1 MRAWFPE
8 REFFMRSDGK
18 VRFVTISSRLQI
30 GAAALIGAAVIGMT
44 GSMGAMAYAQYEASA
59 ERAALMTRAAKVADS
74 EERLATYRDD
84 IDTEKFVSASGGPI
98 DPRFERL
105 GISLARMGALE
116 LTLDS
121 VPQVMPASVVRI
133 SSVFGPRRDPFTGGG
148 AMHSGLDFAGPI
160 GTPIQAA
167 ANGRVSFVGVKSGY
181 GKVVE
186 IDHGN
191 GLITRYAASP
201 PWAAPGV
208 RPDRTCISRFA

>member
-84 IDTEKFVSASGGPI
+84 IDTVAEDLQRRQDFIEDMVAALPEDVKVSDLHTQGGKA
-98 DPRFERL
+98 DGKDTAE
-105 GISLARMGALE
+105 
-116 LTLDS
+116 T
-121 VPQVMPASVVRI
+121 Q
-133 SSVFGPRRDPFTGGG
+133 
-148 AMHSGLDFAGPI
+148 AM
-160 GTPIQAA
+160 
-167 ANGRVSFVGVKSGY
+167 
-181 GKVVE
+181 
-186 IDHGN
+186 
-191 GLITRYAASP
+191 
-201 PWAAPGV
+201 V
-208 RPDRTCISRFA
+208 RPLPAPS